1 MRQVKSGGYAPSRAA
16 YRLQRLWLTPALR
29 ALLRVG
35 LPAVLVI
42 GAAAGWLMSD
52 GTMARL
58 TQSAAEMRRQVEDR
72 PSFRVETLHVVGA
85 PPSLAAEVEGALA
98 LTLPESSL
106 RLDLPAL
113 RAAAS
118 ALPRVAETRLAVA
131 GGVLTAEITPRVPAI
146 LHRGPEGLA
155 VHDASGARLMAA
167 ASRAAHPD
175 LPLIAGEGGAARIG
189 EALDII
195 AAAGGLAPR
204 LAGLTRIGR
213 RRWDAVLSTG
223 QRVLLPE
230 EGPVAAMRRAAAMD
244 AGRAITSRAVTTID
258 LRLAGR
264 PVLRLTPE
272 GAAALLRSRDATQAE
287 DPPAL

>member
-1 MRQVKSGGYAPSRAA
+1 MRQVKGADYAPSRAA

-29 ALLRVG
+29 ALLRIG

-42 GAAAGWLMSD
+42 GGAAGWLMSD

-58 TQSAAEMRRQVEDR
+58 AQSAAEMRRQVEDR
-72 PSFRVETLHVVGA
+72 PSFRVDALQVTGA
-85 PPSLAAEVEGALA
+85 PPSLGAEVEEALA

-113 RAAAS
+113 RAAAA
-118 ALPRVAETRLAVA
+118 ALPRVAEARLSVA

-146 LHRGPEGLA
+146 LHRGPAGLT

-167 ASRAAHPD
+167 GSRAAHPD
-175 LPLIAGEGGAARIG
+175 LPLIAGEGGAARVG
-189 EALDII
+189 EALEVI

-204 LAGLTRIGR
+204 LAGLTRIGG

-230 EGPVAAMRRAAAMD
+230 DAPVAAMRRAAAMD
-244 AGRAITSRAVTTID
+244 AGRAITSRAVTMID
-258 LRLAGR
+258 LRLSGR

-272 GAAALLRSRDATQAE
+272 GAADLRRSRDETLAE